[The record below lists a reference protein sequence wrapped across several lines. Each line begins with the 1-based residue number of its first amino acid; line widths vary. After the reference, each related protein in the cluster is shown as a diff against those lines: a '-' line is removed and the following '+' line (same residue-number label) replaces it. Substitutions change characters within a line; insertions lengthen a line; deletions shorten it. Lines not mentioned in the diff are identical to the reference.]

1 MQYEGGLFG
10 KVMNDSFLKNINI
23 EGISHLFVCKGDSRI
38 ASRGTLD
45 DAFLFKRQLHANLYK
60 MGNYILKVCYGQSI
74 PKDIFRKYALRS
86 QAERESKSAAILSE
100 LGLVTPKT
108 YFTAFSLFPK
118 MHKGVESMHEMN
130 FLVGYDDLNSK
141 FIHRPDCLSIIQCFG
156 RDLAVILNAMLCPKD
171 LGLGNIMYHPGED
184 KLAWI
189 DSDLR
194 LFKDKENLSRNVM
207 GRLGRR
213 FLNYLDNCQTDMFWR
228 SFCEN
233 STLFTKKEEL
243 LSYGKIDYSK
253 NQRSLGQHQ
262 KTK

>member
-1 MQYEGGLFG
+1 MRETSVG
-10 KVMNDSFLKNINI
+10 KIMENYFFKNINI
-23 EGISHLFVCKGDSRI
+23 EGVSHLFVCKGRSRV
-38 ASRGTLD
+38 ANAGKAE

-60 MGNYILKVCYGQSI
+60 VDNYILKVCYGQSI
-74 PKDIFRKYALRS
+74 PKDVFRKYALRS

-108 YFTAFSLFPK
+108 YFSAFSLFPK
-118 MHKGVESMHEMN
+118 MCHGVESMHEMD
-130 FLVGYDDLNSK
+130 FLVGYDDLNPK
-141 FIHRPDCLSIIQCFG
+141 FVQRPDCLCIIQCFG

-194 LFKDKENLSRNVM
+194 RFKNKENLSRNVM
-207 GRLGRR
+207 GKLGRR
-213 FLNYLDNCQTDMFWR
+213 FLNYLDNCQADMFWR

-233 STLFTKKEEL
+233 STLFAEKKEL

-253 NQRSLGQHQ
+253 NQLSLGRHQ